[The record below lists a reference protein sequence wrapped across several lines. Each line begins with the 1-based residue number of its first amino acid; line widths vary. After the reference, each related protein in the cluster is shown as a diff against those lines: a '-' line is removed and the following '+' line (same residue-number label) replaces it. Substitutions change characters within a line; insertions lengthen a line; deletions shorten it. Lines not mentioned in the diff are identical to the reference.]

1 MNDFEYVNPVKIL
14 FGKGKIAKIKDEV
27 PAGARVL
34 ITYGGGSIK
43 KNGVYEQVINH
54 LTGHTV
60 FEFGGIE
67 ANPTYETLMKS
78 RGDRTPR
85 EN

>member
-1 MNDFEYVNPVKIL
+1 MNDFEYVNPVKVL

-43 KNGVYEQVINH
+43 
-54 LTGHTV
+54 TMAST
-60 FEFGGIE
+60 
-67 ANPTYETLMKS
+67 S
-78 RGDRTPR
+78 RSSIICPAAPSSSLAESRPILSTKP
-85 EN
+85 